1 MQAQHRQL
9 TSMGTRLD
17 LVFPGVE
24 ADACDALT
32 KDILAELE
40 RIEGMLSIY
49 RSDSEIS
56 LLNSYACAGSIEVSQ
71 ELRDILNQVKVL
83 HKETEGYFDITLKPV
98 GDFWKE
104 HKGEDQSI
112 PQSIREK
119 VGMERLLIEKEG
131 VRFFNKGVFLD
142 LGGFGKGYAIK
153 KILPIMEGANI
164 SSGLLSFGESLIY
177 GLGSHPYG
185 DCWKVSIPYGD
196 QEQPL
201 VFELKDEALST
212 SGNTLNNQKKFA
224 DSGHIVNPVTL
235 GMATIE
241 GLVSVKAKNPV
252 RAEVFSTALFS
263 SGPEGSKEILKRQPG
278 MIANWV

>member
-1 MQAQHRQL
+1 MQAAHRHL

-17 LVFPGVE
+17 MVFPGME

-32 KDILAELE
+32 KDIKAELD
-40 RIEGMLSIY
+40 RIEGLLSIY

-56 LLNSYACAGSIEVSQ
+56 LLNSHAHAGYIEVSQ
-71 ELRDILNQVKVL
+71 EVLEILTQVKL
-83 HKETEGYFDITLKPV
+83 FHKETEGYFDITMKPV

-104 HKGEDQSI
+104 NKGEDQNL
-112 PQSIREK
+112 PQNILER
-119 VGMERLLIEKEG
+119 VGMERWLVGNEG
-131 VRFFNKGVFLD
+131 VKFVRKGVALD

-164 SSGLLSFGESLIY
+164 SSGLISFGESLIY

-196 QEQPL
+196 QEQPQ

-224 DSGHIVNPVTL
+224 DSGHIVNPVTR
-235 GMATIE
+235 GMATRD
-241 GLVSVKAKNPV
+241 GLVSVKHKDPV
-252 RAEVFSTALFS
+252 RAEIFSTALFS
-263 SGPEGSKEILKRQPG
+263 SGPEGSEEILKRQPG
-278 MIANWV
+278 IEAHWV

>member
-1 MQAQHRQL
+1 MQAAHRHL

-17 LVFPGVE
+17 MVFPGME

-32 KDILAELE
+32 KDIKAELD
-40 RIEGMLSIY
+40 RIEGLLSIY

-56 LLNSYACAGSIEVSQ
+56 LLNSHAHAGYIEVSQ
-71 ELRDILNQVKVL
+71 EVLEILTQVKL
-83 HKETEGYFDITLKPV
+83 FHKETEGYFDITMKPV

-104 HKGEDQSI
+104 NKGEDQNL
-112 PQSIREK
+112 PQNILER
-119 VGMERLLIEKEG
+119 VGMERWLVGNEG
-131 VRFFNKGVFLD
+131 VKFVRKGVALD

-164 SSGLLSFGESLIY
+164 SSGLISFGESLIY

-185 DCWKVSIPYGD
+185 DCWKVSIPYGG
-196 QEQPL
+196 QEQPQ

-224 DSGHIVNPVTL
+224 DSGHIVNPVTS
-235 GMATIE
+235 GMATRD
-241 GLVSVKAKNPV
+241 GLVSVKDKDPV
-252 RAEVFSTALFS
+252 RAEIFSTALFS
-263 SGPEGSKEILKRQPG
+263 SGPEGSEEILKRQPG
-278 MIANWV
+278 IEAHWV

>member
-1 MQAQHRQL
+1 MQAAHRHL

-17 LVFPGVE
+17 MVFPGME

-32 KDILAELE
+32 KDIKAELD
-40 RIEGMLSIY
+40 RIEGLLSIY
-49 RSDSEIS
+49 RNDSEIS
-56 LLNSYACAGSIEVSQ
+56 LLNSHAHAGYIEVSQ
-71 ELRDILNQVKVL
+71 EVLEILTQVKL
-83 HKETEGYFDITLKPV
+83 FHKETEGYFDITMKPV

-104 HKGEDQSI
+104 NKGEDQNL
-112 PQSIREK
+112 PQNILER
-119 VGMERLLIEKEG
+119 VGMERWLVGNEG
-131 VRFFNKGVFLD
+131 VKFVRKGVALD

-164 SSGLLSFGESLIY
+164 SSGLISFGESLIY

-196 QEQPL
+196 QEQPQ

-224 DSGHIVNPVTL
+224 DSGHIVNPVTR
-235 GMATIE
+235 GMATRD
-241 GLVSVKAKNPV
+241 GLVSVKHKDPV
-252 RAEVFSTALFS
+252 RAEIFSTALFS
-263 SGPEGSKEILKRQPG
+263 SGPEGSEEILKRQPG
-278 MIANWV
+278 IEAHWV